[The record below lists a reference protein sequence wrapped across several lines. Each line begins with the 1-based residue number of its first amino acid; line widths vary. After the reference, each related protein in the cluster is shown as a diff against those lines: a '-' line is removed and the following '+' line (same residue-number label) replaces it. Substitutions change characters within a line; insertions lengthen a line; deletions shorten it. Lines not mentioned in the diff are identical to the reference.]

1 MAVEQ
6 QVMVI
11 FAVTNGLLDAIPVNR
26 LKDWEKGFLEFMD
39 KQFPQ
44 VPQKVRT
51 EKVLSKESEADL
63 RRGIETFNKQFNPE
77 KPAAAKDAPAK
88 PADAAKKAGASRPAE
103 AKH

>member
-1 MAVEQ
+1 
-6 QVMVI
+6 
-11 FAVTNGLLDAIPVNR
+11 VNR

-63 RRGIETFNKQFNPE
+63 KRGIETFNQQFT
-77 KPAAAKDAPAK
+77 PAK
-88 PADAAKKAGASRPAE
+88 PAAGKEAGDKRPAE
-103 AKH
+103 AKR

>member
-51 EKVLSKESEADL
+51 DKVLSKESEADL
-63 RRGIETFNKQFNPE
+63 KRGIETFNKQFNPE
-77 KPAAAKDAPAK
+77 KRAVAKEGGEA
-88 PADAAKKAGASRPAE
+88 RPAE
-103 AKH
+103 AKKAGESRPTEAKH